1 MSTIHNNAGAG
12 DIARVV
18 LLCGDPLRA
27 RMIAGEFFSD
37 AVKFN
42 EIRNMLGY
50 TGMWKGTRLSVM
62 GSGMGCPSIGIYSH
76 ELYWKYGVDTI
87 LRVGSCGAFSEK
99 IAMNDILL
107 AEGSYSE
114 SSYAMTYSGYEG
126 HTVYPSVHINRLAAD
141 CADRLG
147 IRLICARIHTTDCF
161 YRMDR
166 EANFKIRESFG
177 CVAEDMESF
186 GLFHNA
192 AVAGKQAASL
202 LTVSDH
208 SITREKATAEQR
220 QERFLEM
227 VELALETARV
237 REKELEM
244 VLPSI

>member
-1 MSTIHNNAGAG
+1 MPTVHNRAEAGE
-12 DIARVV
+12 IARVV

-27 RMIAGEFFSD
+27 RMIAREFFTG
-37 AVKFN
+37 AETFN
-42 EIRNMLGY
+42 EVRNMLGY
-50 TGMWKGTRLSVM
+50 TGQWKGVRLSVM

-76 ELYWKYGVDTI
+76 ELYWKYGADTI

-99 IAMNDILL
+99 VAMNDILL
-107 AEGSYSE
+107 AESSYSE

-126 HTVYPSVHINRLAAD
+126 HTVYPSVHMNGLALENA
-141 CADRLG
+141 ARLG
-147 IRLICARIHTTDCF
+147 IRLICAKIHTTDCF

-166 EANFKIRESFG
+166 EANFKIRDQFG

-208 SITREKATAEQR
+208 SLTHEKATAQER
-220 QERFLEM
+220 QERFVQM
-227 VELALETARV
+227 AQLALETAAA
-237 REKELEM
+237 RERELEEGR
-244 VLPSI
+244 V